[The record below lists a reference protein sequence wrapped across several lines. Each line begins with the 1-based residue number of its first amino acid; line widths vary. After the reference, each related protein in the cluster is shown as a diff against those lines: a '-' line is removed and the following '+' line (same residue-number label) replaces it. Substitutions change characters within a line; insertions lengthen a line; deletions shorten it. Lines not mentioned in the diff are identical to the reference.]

1 MPANLRRLCLAG
13 TNNYCVLDK
22 TEYFLSQNQEM
33 VVPQMITS
41 QKEIQQRF
49 STILWLNIVR
59 KTMPLIGH

>member
-13 TNNYCVLDK
+13 TSCVLDK

-49 STILWLNIVR
+49 STVLWLNIVR
-59 KTMPLIGH
+59 KTMPLIDH